1 MSIHWVWIDLE
12 LTGLDLVSDTIVEIS
27 VILTDHSLTSII
39 EGPSIVINQPDE
51 VLEKMSDFVKKMH
64 TKSGLLNLIRASP
77 HSIQDAE
84 TEICSFLQ
92 ANNVEN
98 STLAGNSVHMDRL
111 FLLKQLPSLFHKF
124 ISPLSLLDISSIK
137 QLYLL
142 YKSPSEPTK
151 KKQTHRS
158 LQDIQESIQE
168 LKFYINSGFTNL
180 LRLTPNI
187 TP

>member
-1 MSIHWVWIDLE
+1 MQSMSVQWVWIDLE
-12 LTGLDLVSDTIVEIS
+12 LTGLDLVSDEIVEIT
-27 VILTDHSLTSII
+27 VILTDYSLSSII
-39 EGPSIVINQPDE
+39 EGPSIVINQPTE
-51 VLEKMSDFVKKMH
+51 VLERMNEYVTNMH
-64 TKSGLLNLIRASP
+64 TKSGLIDLIKNSP
-77 HSIQDAE
+77 YSIKHAE
-84 TEICSFLQ
+84 TEILNFLQ

-111 FLLKQLPSLFHKF
+111 FLLKHLPSLFQKYL
-124 ISPLSLLDISSIK
+124 SPFKLLDVSSIK

-158 LQDIQESIQE
+158 LEDILESIQE

-180 LRLTPNI
+180 LSINS
-187 TP
+187 